1 MYAQVSYLQVPM
13 NYMSKLRR
21 LIETDYLPVVS
32 MRPGFK
38 AGYLLEQEDDPDT
51 AQLVL
56 LWDDQ
61 ASVERFNRTGMLQ
74 ATIQALACEMPGLK
88 VRRQGYVVRVTT
100 AAPELVFAGV

>member
-13 NYMSKLRR
+13 NCMPKLRR
-21 LIETDYLPVVS
+21 MIENDYLPIVS
-32 MRPGFK
+32 HRPGFK
-38 AGYLLEQEDDPDT
+38 AGYLLEQEDDADT

-56 LWDDQ
+56 LWEDQ

-88 VRRQGYVVRVTT
+88 VRRQSYVVRVM
-100 AAPELVFAGV
+100 AATPELAFAGV

>member
-1 MYAQVSYLQVPM
+1 MYAQVTYLQVPM
-13 NYMSKLRR
+13 NYMSRLRR

-56 LWDDQ
+56 LWEDQ

-74 ATIQALACEMPGLK
+74 ASIQALAAEMPDLR
-88 VRRQGYVVRVTT
+88 VRRQGYVVRVTS
-100 AAPELVFAGV
+100 AEPMLAGVG